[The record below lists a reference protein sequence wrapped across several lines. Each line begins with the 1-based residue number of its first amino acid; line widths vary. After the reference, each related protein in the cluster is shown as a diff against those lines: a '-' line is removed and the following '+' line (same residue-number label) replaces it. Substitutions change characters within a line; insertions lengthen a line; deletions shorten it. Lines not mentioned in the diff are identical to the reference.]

1 MKFKYT
7 QEMLTDIYRL
17 IGRYLNREEELVTD
31 KPILVFAIKGDVAKP
46 VLVKG
51 TIETQYP
58 IILPYEKIYTY
69 VLQYR
74 VAESTRKLTRYKEIL
89 FKELK
94 LACEQ
99 AEKRYPKTS
108 GVELHDK
115 YIDAR
120 IDYEAKN
127 HKELMECYAAFEK
140 VNGYLKTF
148 GVGTVR
154 TLYSRLDYINR
165 DYSKIVNTARGVKTY
180 AEFVGKIYPLTA
192 NHSLA
197 DIKEAFQRAY
207 SII

>member
-51 TIETQYP
+51 TIETKYP

-94 LACEQ
+94 MACEQ

-115 YIDAR
+115 YIDSR

-127 HKELMECYAAFEK
+127 HKELVECYAAFEK
-140 VNGYLKTF
+140 VNKYLKSF
-148 GVGTVR
+148 GVGTLH
-154 TLYSRLDYINR
+154 TLYRRLDYINN
-165 DYSKIVNTARGVKTY
+165 DYAKIINASLGVKTY
-180 AEFVGKIYPLTA
+180 AEFVAKIYPLTA
-192 NHSLA
+192 NHSLPE
-197 DIKEAFQRAY
+197 ITEAFKMAY